1 MEFASVIFIE
11 IFLPAVLAVYYLLGL
26 IKNGRAAACA
36 RNIFLLAASCVFYA
50 FGGLKELL
58 FFCALIAVNFAAGIL
73 IGRTDKAAHPGKR
86 RLILVLALLLNVG
99 VLVYFKY
106 TSMMLNLLDTI
117 RKCSGFRGIIS
128 ALLNFDASGVYSI
141 VMPLAISFIVFQSIS
156 YVADVYKE
164 KTAPSKNI
172 LTFGLYMTLLCQLTQ
187 GPIMRYGNLGAQI
200 ENRTH
205 TLDGFVAGLKRFA
218 YGLGKKVLIANVVAE
233 SVDKIFNSQKTYMDV
248 DGMGAPIAWLGIL
261 LYTIQIYYD
270 FSGYTDMAIGVGGM
284 LGFRIDENFN
294 YPYTSL
300 SVQEFWRRWHMSL
313 SGWFKDYIYI
323 PLGGNRRGTA
333 RTCFNIAVVFFVT
346 GIWHGANLTFI
357 VWGLIFVVVSIME
370 RLFLG
375 SALKKNPIKP
385 LNWLYTIL
393 VVMLGWVFFRSD
405 NLSFALKYIGQMF
418 SFSGSEHYSIFSYL
432 SIEIIAALVCGI
444 LFCGALQRPLAK
456 LYERIRGRMPFM
468 CADTAAQLAI
478 VAFCII
484 RIVGGSYSPSIYAN
498 F

>member
-11 IFLPAVLAVYYLLGL
+11 IFLPAVLAIYYLLGF
-26 IKNGRAAACA
+26 IKNKRAADCS
-36 RNIFLLAASCVFYA
+36 RNVFLLISSCVFYA

-73 IGRTDKAAHPGKR
+73 IGKTDKDAHKSRR
-86 RLILVLALLLNVG
+86 RLIFVAALLVNIG

-117 RKCSGFRGIIS
+117 RKCSGFRGVIS

-164 KTAPSKNI
+164 KVAPSKNI
-172 LTFGLYMTLLCQLTQ
+172 ITFGLYMTLLCQLTQ

-200 ENRTH
+200 ENRVH

-248 DGMGAPIAWLGIL
+248 ENMGAPIAWLGIL

-357 VWGLIFVVVSIME
+357 VWGLIFVVVSIIE

-375 SALKKNPIKP
+375 EALKKNPVKP

-393 VVMLGWVFFRSD
+393 VVMIGWVFFRSD

-418 SFSGSEHYSIFSYL
+418 SFSGSAHYSVFSYL
-432 SIEIIAALVCGI
+432 SVEVIAALVFGV
-444 LFCGALQRPLAK
+444 LFCGALQRPLKK
-456 LYERIRGRMPFM
+456 LYEKFRDRMPVM
-468 CADTAAQLAI
+468 CADTVAQLAI

-484 RIVGGSYSPSIYAN
+484 RIVGGYYAPSIYAN